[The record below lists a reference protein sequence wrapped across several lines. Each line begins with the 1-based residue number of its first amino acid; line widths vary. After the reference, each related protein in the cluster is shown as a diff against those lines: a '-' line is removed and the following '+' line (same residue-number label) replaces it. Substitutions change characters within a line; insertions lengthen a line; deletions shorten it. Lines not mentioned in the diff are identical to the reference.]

1 MKNYKDLHNKKIT
14 IIGNGF
20 RAMMT
25 AYFCFKYTKNVTL
38 VTNNKDIHGVMSP
51 IEWEGGK
58 FDKGYQFFDGFSFSN
73 QIILEKFVGKE
84 NLYNFGYGAST
95 YTNKKIYN
103 NHAIPYWPH
112 QSWFF
117 VIEALIGY
125 LKTTKRQNEPKSYQD

>member
-73 QIILEKFVGKE
+73 QIH
-84 NLYNFGYGAST
+84 Y
-95 YTNKKIYN
+95 
-103 NHAIPYWPH
+103 H
-112 QSWFF
+112 
-117 VIEALIGY
+117 
-125 LKTTKRQNEPKSYQD
+125 PKQVC